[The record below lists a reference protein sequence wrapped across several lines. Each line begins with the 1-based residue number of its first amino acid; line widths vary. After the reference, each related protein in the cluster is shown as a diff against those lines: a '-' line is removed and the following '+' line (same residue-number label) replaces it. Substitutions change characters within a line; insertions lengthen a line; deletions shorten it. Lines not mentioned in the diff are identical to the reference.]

1 MEVHKEYTINFS
13 RQEIEKIAEI
23 VGYIYS
29 LHNEFNDATCGIEY
43 SECSLDLQELD
54 DCLDRA
60 KIALS
65 EYYNVI
71 IDHCKS

>member
-1 MEVHKEYTINFS
+1 MEVRKEYTINFS
-13 RQEIEKIAEI
+13 REEINKMAEI
-23 VGYIYS
+23 VGYLYG
-29 LHNEFNDATCGIEY
+29 LHNDFNDAT
-43 SECSLDLQELD
+43 LD